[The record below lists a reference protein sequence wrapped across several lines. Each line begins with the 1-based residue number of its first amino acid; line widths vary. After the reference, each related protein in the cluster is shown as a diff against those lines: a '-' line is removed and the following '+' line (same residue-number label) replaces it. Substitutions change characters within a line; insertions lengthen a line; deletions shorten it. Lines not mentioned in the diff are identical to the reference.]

1 MFSKRTS
8 TGYVNNIEN
17 CHSHKQD
24 PNVLQGKEDTDA
36 AEKGGAADGQGTEAV
51 G

>member
-1 MFSKRTS
+1 MSIILRIVAVTDRTHLWTPTS
-8 TGYVNNIEN
+8 
-17 CHSHKQD
+17 S
-24 PNVLQGKEDTDA
+24 KEDTDA